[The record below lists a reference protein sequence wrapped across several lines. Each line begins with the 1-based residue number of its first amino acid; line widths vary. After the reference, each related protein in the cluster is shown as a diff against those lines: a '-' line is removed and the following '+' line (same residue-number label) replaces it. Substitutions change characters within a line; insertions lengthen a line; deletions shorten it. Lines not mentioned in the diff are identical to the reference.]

1 MRHFAHVFPS
11 AVAWNLENV
20 AHRRFLL
27 EIDGACLQINEIMLL
42 AQQSLHDE
50 FFTPTHFAAQD
61 IQILDAN
68 RVQAEC
74 DKEALTFDEA
84 TAAITL
90 DSAKFALRNRA
101 QAKCI
106 LLPVGY
112 CPDVP
117 FVEAA
122 HHQRYMREPMAHER
136 ACVFRRSCE
145 GLKIAQDRG
154 RGADGFILTEFL
166 LKEAEDIRNAT
177 IRNGTPTH
185 QAIHG
190 GCILCVRFHENRLFE
205 ERGVMNAAYSPR
217 DSEATATAT
226 ATATTTTATTN
237 MDVEYATN
245 PAAVIYLRS
254 LAAQTPI
261 NTHQVHVGTP
271 GEYRSDVLLCAPDM
285 GAKNSIGICGNVLRY
300 KRSEYTYSTSG
311 KVNKLR
317 IIRQDYLLFW

>member
-1 MRHFAHVFPS
+1 
-11 AVAWNLENV
+11 
-20 AHRRFLL
+20 
-27 EIDGACLQINEIMLL
+27 MLL

-50 FFTPTHFAAQD
+50 FLTPTHFAAQD
-61 IQILDAN
+61 IEILDAN

-74 DKEALTFDEA
+74 DKQALTFDEA

-90 DSAKFALRNRA
+90 ESAKFALRNRA
-101 QAKCI
+101 QAKSI

-117 FVEAA
+117 FVSAA
-122 HHQRYMREPMAHER
+122 YHQRYMREPMAHER

-145 GLKIAQDRG
+145 GLKMAQDRG
-154 RGADGFILTEFL
+154 RGKQGFILTEFL
-166 LKEAEDIRNAT
+166 LPDAEEIRNAT

-185 QAIHG
+185 SAIHG
-190 GCILCVRFHENRLFE
+190 GCILCVRFHTNRLFE
-205 ERGVMNAAYSPR
+205 ERGVMNAAYTPR
-217 DSEATATAT
+217 DSSAATAA
-226 ATATTTTATTN
+226 AATTTR
-237 MDVEYATN
+237 MDVENALD
-245 PAAVIYLRS
+245 PEAVLYLKS

-271 GEYRSDVLLCAPDM
+271 GAYRSDALLCAPDM

-300 KRSEYTYSTSG
+300 KRAEYTYSTSD
-311 KVNKLR
+311 KISKLR